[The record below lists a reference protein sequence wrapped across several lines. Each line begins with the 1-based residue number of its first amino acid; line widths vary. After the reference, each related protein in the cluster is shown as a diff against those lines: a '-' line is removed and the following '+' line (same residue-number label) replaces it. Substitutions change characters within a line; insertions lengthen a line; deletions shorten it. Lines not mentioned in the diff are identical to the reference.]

1 MDESPHIPKQPKMSH
16 GEATETETETETEWD
31 LTLD

>member
-16 GEATETETETETEWD
+16 GEATETETETEWD